1 MRILVLFICILFSGQ
16 CCGDLYSAIE
26 DLKELVINE
35 GKLIEQWELLIME
48 LESNLEFTKKFV
60 EQF

>member
-1 MRILVLFICILFSGQ
+1 MRILILFIFVVFCGQ
-16 CCGDLYSAIE
+16 CCGDLYSAVE

-35 GKLIEQWELLIME
+35 GQLIEQWELLIME